1 MDAEQTNNSETVRG
15 CPGHR
20 ESVDSKCGNS
30 VKFWGLGYAMPASFF
45 HDESQALALRD
56 TNLKNE
62 INMLKRCFYLST
74 LLWCHLAIPSLHSDF
89 DKHLDST
96 LQNQQPFIASI
107 ISDARTAAQISNQ
120 QEQKDQRWN
129 SWKKNLKAE
138 VGMCLWTSILPLNL
152 HDSLISLLE
161 SQLFGWSC

>member
-74 LLWCHLAIPSLHSDF
+74 LLWCHLAIPSLHST
-89 DKHLDST
+89 LTST
-96 LQNQQPFIASI
+96 WIALYKINSPSSLPSFLTPGLLLRSATSKSRRTSGGTAEKKTWRLKLGCVCGRPF
-107 ISDARTAAQISNQ
+107 
-120 QEQKDQRWN
+120 
-129 SWKKNLKAE
+129 
-138 VGMCLWTSILPLNL
+138 CP
-152 HDSLISLLE
+152 
-161 SQLFGWSC
+161 